1 MSIHKRLLLVSAVIF
16 SVVYI
21 LSSLVVY
28 ILPRNQIL
36 AQIDGDLYSLASE
49 LINSST
55 EVGADGIIRV
65 PLPQD
70 LATLETA
77 STFLNIVN
85 TQGEIVVQSSNLTGF
100 DTLLDPESLGTEEVY
115 RLVSHSDTQLRVL
128 TVPFYDRSGR
138 LIGHIQVARL
148 LDNFEVFS
156 RVLSRALLINMGA
169 AFASLVVLYIL
180 TSTLFRP
187 LEDITTVARQI
198 TRADDL
204 SRRVPHSNRTDEIG
218 DLARAF
224 NQTLERLERLFRSQQ
239 RFLADVSHELRTPL
253 TSVRGNL
260 DLMRRF
266 GEYDEESMFV
276 IQDEMERM
284 SRLLGDL
291 LLLARA
297 DTGGLPLRHEPVEL
311 DNVLFEVYRQISRI
325 EKPVT
330 VELTAVDQAIILGD
344 EDRLKQL
351 LLNLVD
357 NAIKYTQPGGVVRLS
372 LAKDGSWAQL
382 VVSDTGIGIPAEDL
396 PHIFERFYR
405 VDKARSRAQGGS
417 GLGLAIAKWVVQAH
431 GGAIKVDSTVGE
443 GTTFTVTLPIYQP
456 LGRINSV
463 NGQMADIEI
472 KTRPGLRGR
481 ALPGTLRR
489 GQTPNDTTGGRA
501 G

>member
-1 MSIHKRLLLVSAVIF
+1 LSIHKRLLLVYAVIF
-16 SVVYI
+16 SAVYV

-100 DTLLDPESLGTEEVY
+100 DTLLDPESLGTQEVY
-115 RLVSHSDTQLRVL
+115 RLVVHDNTQLRVL
-128 TVPFYDRSGR
+128 TVPFYDTGGR
-138 LIGHIQVARL
+138 LIGHIQVGRL

-169 AFASLVVLYIL
+169 ALASLGVLYIL
-180 TSTLFRP
+180 TSSLFRP

-204 SRRVPHSNRTDEIG
+204 SRRVPHSSRTDEIG

-266 GEYDEESMFV
+266 GEYDEESMIV

-297 DTGGLPLRHEPVEL
+297 DTGGLPLRREPVEL

-325 EKPVT
+325 EKTVT
-330 VELTAVDQAIILGD
+330 VELTAVDQAMILGD

-357 NAIKYTQPGGVVRLS
+357 NAIKYTQPGGMVRLS
-372 LAKDGSWAQL
+372 LAQDGGWAQL

-431 GGAIKVDSTVGE
+431 GGAIKVDSAVGM

-456 LGRINSV
+456 PGRLGGV
-463 NGQMADIEI
+463 NGQAADAEI

-489 GQTPNDTTGGRA
+489 SQPLNERE
-501 G
+501 

>member
-1 MSIHKRLLLVSAVIF
+1 
-16 SVVYI
+16 
-21 LSSLVVY
+21 
-28 ILPRNQIL
+28 
-36 AQIDGDLYSLASE
+36 
-49 LINSST
+49 
-55 EVGADGIIRV
+55 
-65 PLPQD
+65 
-70 LATLETA
+70 
-77 STFLNIVN
+77 
-85 TQGEIVVQSSNLTGF
+85 
-100 DTLLDPESLGTEEVY
+100 
-115 RLVSHSDTQLRVL
+115 
-128 TVPFYDRSGR
+128 
-138 LIGHIQVARL
+138 
-148 LDNFEVFS
+148 
-156 RVLSRALLINMGA
+156 MGA
-169 AFASLVVLYIL
+169 ALASLGVLYIL
-180 TSTLFRP
+180 TSSLFRP

-204 SRRVPHSNRTDEIG
+204 SRRVPHSSRTDEIG

-266 GEYDEESMFV
+266 GEYDEESMIV

-297 DTGGLPLRHEPVEL
+297 DTGGLPLRREPVEL

-325 EKPVT
+325 EKTVT
-330 VELTAVDQAIILGD
+330 VELTAVDQAMILGD

-357 NAIKYTQPGGVVRLS
+357 NAIKYTQPGGMVRLS
-372 LAKDGSWAQL
+372 LAQDGGWAQL

-431 GGAIKVDSTVGE
+431 GGAIKVDSAVGM

-456 LGRINSV
+456 PGRLGGV
-463 NGQMADIEI
+463 NGQAADAEI

-489 GQTPNDTTGGRA
+489 SQPLNERE
-501 G
+501 